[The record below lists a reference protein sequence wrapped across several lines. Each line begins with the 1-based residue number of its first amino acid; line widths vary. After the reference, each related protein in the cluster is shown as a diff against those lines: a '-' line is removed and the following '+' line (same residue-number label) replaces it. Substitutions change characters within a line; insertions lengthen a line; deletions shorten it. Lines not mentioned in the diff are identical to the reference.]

1 MIIIPYLLAI
11 FKNIVYGASVF
22 FTSSLTASCDV
33 LDVLALRFLLSF
45 VVMWGLKITGILKIK
60 VGIKEVFVRG
70 NRSSAIRSLILTAIF
85 EPVLY
90 MLFETLGISMTTN
103 VTAAIVISLSP
114 VMGCIFEVVV
124 LRERCSL
131 LEKILLGVGIVGVV
145 YVALMTG
152 SSGGENS
159 PVGILCL
166 FLAVASGASFS
177 VFSRKSSKSF
187 SAMEITYFT
196 CLLGAFAFN
205 AVNLVRHAL
214 LGTLLTYFDPYF
226 NLENII
232 GFIFLGVISTI
243 VATGMNNICLS
254 KLQVSTVSAFCGLST
269 VVTILIGV
277 FVGGENLYYY
287 HYIGMSLIAIRMIG
301 ISWISISRTKK
312 NEKLALKTEAEKE
325 MSKSGTK

>member
-1 MIIIPYLLAI
+1 MIVLPYFLAI
-11 FKNIVYGASVF
+11 LKYVIYGSSVF
-22 FTSSLTASCDV
+22 FTSSLTESCDV

-145 YVALMTG
+145 
-152 SSGGENS
+152 
-159 PVGILCL
+159 
-166 FLAVASGASFS
+166 
-177 VFSRKSSKSF
+177 
-187 SAMEITYFT
+187 
-196 CLLGAFAFN
+196 
-205 AVNLVRHAL
+205 
-214 LGTLLTYFDPYF
+214 
-226 NLENII
+226 
-232 GFIFLGVISTI
+232 
-243 VATGMNNICLS
+243 
-254 KLQVSTVSAFCGLST
+254 
-269 VVTILIGV
+269 
-277 FVGGENLYYY
+277 
-287 HYIGMSLIAIRMIG
+287 
-301 ISWISISRTKK
+301 
-312 NEKLALKTEAEKE
+312 
-325 MSKSGTK
+325 

>member
-11 FKNIVYGASVF
+11 FKNVVYGASVF

-45 VVMWGLKITGILKIK
+45 VVMWVLKITGILKIN
-60 VGIKEVFVRG
+60 VGMKDVFARG

-114 VMGCIFEVVV
+114 VMSCIFEVVV
-124 LRERCSL
+124 LRERCSF
-131 LEKILLGVGIVGVV
+131 LEKIFLGVGIAGVV

-152 SSGGENS
+152 SGEGESS
-159 PVGILCL
+159 PVGILFL
-166 FLAVASGASFS
+166 FLAVASGALFS
-177 VFSRKSSKSF
+177 VFSRKSSKAF
-187 SAMEITYFT
+187 SPMEITYFT
-196 CLLGAFAFN
+196 CMLGAFAFN
-205 AVNLVRHAL
+205 SVNLVRHAVR
-214 LGTLLTYFDPYF
+214 GTLLTYFDPYF

-232 GFIFLGVISTI
+232 GFVFLGVISTI

-277 FVGGENLYYY
+277 FIGGEKLYYY
-287 HYIGMSLIAIRMIG
+287 HYIGIALIAIRMIG
-301 ISWISISRTKK
+301 VSWISISRTKK
-312 NEKLALKTEAEKE
+312 NENLILKTETEKE
-325 MSKSGTK
+325 MSKSGTT